1 MKYLREQMGSL
12 GIRVQLTLWY
22 VAVFATLLLCS
33 DVLLYTHLRAALISN
48 LDHALQLRA
57 QQIASDVSDEKGTIV
72 VDNETPGLDT
82 DGPDQQSQ
90 QKSSED
96 VNFSTIVGL
105 FNARGQIVRRSLGF
119 RSLIVSSLSVTQSLR
134 GTPWQGT
141 VVTSNGQAVR
151 LYSMALT
158 EKKGAFAVV
167 QVGESLAQLQTT
179 LYSLVIEL
187 LVLAPLI
194 LILGVLGSYW
204 LAARAF
210 IPIDSLTRTARS
222 IEAGDLHQR
231 VPVPH
236 AHDEVQHLA
245 LTLNEMIARLES
257 AFARQRRFVADAS
270 HELRT
275 PVAVICNVAE
285 MALLN
290 ASTAEEYLS
299 ALSDISTEAERL
311 GHLISDL
318 LALARIDEG
327 QTWLEREP
335 VRLDCLVHAVVA
347 QAKSMAVERG
357 ITVQVQASEPIVI
370 CGDETR
376 LIQMVMNLLDN
387 ALLYTNPGGEITLT
401 TTVKQRQ
408 AILSVCD
415 TGIGIAPEHLTHIF
429 ERFYRVD
436 PARVRTEGN
445 NSGLGL
451 AIVDW
456 VVRAH
461 GGAVTVKSQVG
472 EGSTFM
478 VTLPLFAHLSVED
491 EGHFSLFPPST
502 L

>member
-1 MKYLREQMGSL
+1 MKYLRERIWSP

-22 VAVFATLLLCS
+22 IAVFAILLLCS
-33 DVLLYTHLRAALISN
+33 DVLLYTNLKTALTSN
-48 LDHALQLRA
+48 LDHTLQLQA
-57 QQIASDVSDEKGTIV
+57 QQIASDISYEKGTIV

-82 DGPDQQSQ
+82 DGPDQQGQ

-105 FNARGQIVRRSLGF
+105 LNARGQVVRRSLGF
-119 RSLIVSSLSVTQSLR
+119 HSLIVPALSVSQPFH
-134 GTPWQGT
+134 GTPWLGT
-141 VVTSNGQAVR
+141 VATSNGQAVR
-151 LYSMALT
+151 LYSMALI
-158 EKKGAFAVV
+158 KNGVAFGVV
-167 QVGESLAQLQTT
+167 QVGESLTQFQMT
-179 LYSLVIEL
+179 LRSLVVEL
-187 LVLAPLI
+187 LVLAPLV
-194 LILGVLGSYW
+194 LILGALGSYW

-231 VPVPH
+231 VPIPQ
-236 AHDEVQHLA
+236 AQDEVQHLA

-275 PVAVICNVAE
+275 PVAVICNMAE

-290 ASTAEEYLS
+290 ALTTEEYVS
-299 ALSDISTEAERL
+299 ALSAISAEAERL
-311 GHLISDL
+311 GYLISDL

-327 QTWLEREP
+327 QTRLEREP
-335 VRLDCLVHAVVA
+335 VRLDRLVYAVVA
-347 QAKSMAVERG
+347 QAKSMANERA
-357 ITVQVQASEPIVI
+357 ITLEVQAPEPIVI
-370 CGDETR
+370 FGDETR

-387 ALLYTNPGGEITLT
+387 ALLYTNPGGEVTLT

-408 AILSVCD
+408 AILSIRD
-415 TGIGIAPEHLTHIF
+415 TGIGIAPEHLPHIF
-429 ERFYRVD
+429 ERFYRAD

-461 GGAVTVKSQVG
+461 GGVITVESQVG
-472 EGSTFM
+472 QGSTF
-478 VTLPLFAHLSVED
+478 VITLPVLAEEASGDTFLS
-491 EGHFSLFPPST
+491 
-502 L
+502 